1 MQVLNSFLEKINKIH
16 IKIILMPVIPL
27 LIFDI
32 VKDFEYSEI
41 SKYGALITLLI
52 SPLFKTITEPKIKEL
67 KDNIKTKRNKQK
79 NDRKNKRDN

>member
-16 IKIILMPVIPL
+16 IKIILMSVIPL

-41 SKYGALITLLI
+41 STYGALITLLI